1 MSARLIDG
9 YDLVLCDLDGV
20 LYAGPDPI
28 DGAPETIS
36 ALADEDVAV
45 RYLTN
50 NASRTPADV
59 AAHLTDL
66 GILTSIDQ
74 IVTSAQV
81 AARRLAAT
89 HPAGSRVLVIGG
101 AGLVE
106 AVTESGLVP
115 VFSAG
120 AEPVAVVQGFDK
132 SLGWEQLAEAAYAVG
147 SGLPWTAT
155 NIDATLPTERG
166 TAPGNGTLIDVVAT
180 ATGARPE
187 VTGKPE
193 SLMFDYAVHRAGAHR
208 PLMVGDRL
216 NTDIAGAN
224 RAGVDSLLVLTG
236 IDSPEGPD
244 AFADGERPTYMAA
257 SVAGLLQPARNPDDY
272 FAARGAGK
280 GPAQAPAER
289 TKGERQ

>member
-1 MSARLIDG
+1 MSERLIDG

-28 DGAPETIS
+28 DGAPATMTS
-36 ALADEDVAV
+36 LADENIPV

-50 NASRTPADV
+50 NASRTPSDV

-66 GILTSIDQ
+66 GIHTSVDQ

-81 AARRLAAT
+81 AAGKLAAE
-89 HPAGSRVLVIGG
+89 HAAGSRVLVIGG
-101 AGLVE
+101 AGLIE
-106 AVTESGLVP
+106 AVTEAGLEP
-115 VFSAG
+115 VFSADDD
-120 AEPVAVVQGFDK
+120 PVAVVQGFDK

-147 SGLPWTAT
+147 AGLPWTAT

-180 ATGARPE
+180 ATGVRPD

-193 SLMFDYAVHRAGAHR
+193 SLMFDHAVSRAGASR
-208 PLMVGDRL
+208 PIMVGDRL
-216 NTDIAGAN
+216 NTDIAGAV
-224 RAGVDSLLVLTG
+224 RAGVDTLLVLTG
-236 IDSPEGPD
+236 IDHPDGPD

-257 SVAGLLQPARNPDDY
+257 SVAGLLQPARTPGDY
-272 FAARGAGK
+272 FASGDSGITATGARGAK
-280 GPAQAPAER
+280 Q
-289 TKGERQ
+289 

>member
-1 MSARLIDG
+1 MSTQLIDD

-28 DGAPETIS
+28 GGAPETMS
-36 ALADEDVAV
+36 ALAEANMPV

-50 NASRTPADV
+50 NASRTPSDV

-66 GILTSIDQ
+66 GIATSVDQ

-81 AARRLAAT
+81 AARRLAAA
-89 HPAGSRVLVIGG
+89 HPAGSRILVIGG
-101 AGLVE
+101 AGLIE
-106 AVTESGLVP
+106 AVTDAGLKP
-115 VFSAG
+115 VFG
-120 AEPVAVVQGFDK
+120 ADDDPVAVVQGFDK
-132 SLGWEQLAEAAYAVG
+132 SLGWQHLAEAAYAVG

-166 TAPGNGTLIDVVAT
+166 IAPGNGTLIDVVAT
-180 ATGARPE
+180 ATGARPD

-193 SLMFDYAVHRAGAHR
+193 ALMFDHAVREAGARR

-224 RAGVDSLLVLTG
+224 SAGVDSLLVLTG
-236 IDSPEGPD
+236 IDKPARAD
-244 AFADGERPTYMAA
+244 AFADGERPTYVAD
-257 SVAGLLQPARNPDDY
+257 SVAGLLQPALSPGDF
-272 FAARGAGK
+272 FAAR
-280 GPAQAPAER
+280 QAEPHTESAE
-289 TKGERQ
+289 GDQA